1 VRSVAGPRGVLVL
14 VEAFPDPDRLSVST
28 LRELAE
34 REGLAFERAEGTAR
48 RDVVRF
54 RKPSTHDDDLRC

>member
-1 VRSVAGPRGVLVL
+1 VLRPGGLLVL

-34 REGLAFERAEGTAR
+34 PAGLAFDRAEGTAW

-54 RKPSTHDDDLRC
+54 RRVPPHGDDHLRC

>member
-1 VRSVAGPRGVLVL
+1 MI
-14 VEAFPDPDRLSVST
+14 VEYFPDPDRLSVST

-34 REGLAFERAEGTAR
+34 PEGLEFERVDGTAW

-54 RKPSTHDDDLRC
+54 RRVPLRGDNLRC